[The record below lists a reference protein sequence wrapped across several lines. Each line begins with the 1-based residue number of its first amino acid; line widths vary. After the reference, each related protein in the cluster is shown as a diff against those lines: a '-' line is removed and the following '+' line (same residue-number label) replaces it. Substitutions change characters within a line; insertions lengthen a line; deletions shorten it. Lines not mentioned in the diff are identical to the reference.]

1 MSATD
6 LDAALAAIAT
16 LETLSDKQQRALS
29 SINVIRRNR
38 EPFVDVHALIALYDV
53 LYFRNLLVPRVQ
65 VIWSPR
71 LTLCAGICE
80 LSRDPES
87 GTFTRI
93 RLKLS
98 TPLLQYRPRDDTIN
112 TLLHEAI
119 HAYFFITTSWSHS
132 RGADGTGHGPGFQ
145 LLADAL
151 NNHANYAVTIY
162 HTFHDEVESYRTH
175 VWQCNGPCQSQP
187 PYFGLVKR
195 SMNRAPAKSDTWWER
210 HQAECGGAY
219 TKIQEPAP
227 TKKQLDAM
235 SAKER
240 AGKQKNKLD
249 SWITLGA
256 KKGPATERD
265 TSSRPIDASTEDKTS
280 TAVVSSSGETATSSV
295 GHVVS
300 PRFTSTSS
308 QPTQKRQ
315 RSDTEGDPVTQKRL
329 LVNCPICNLRMAES
343 DINEHL
349 DACVIQD

>member
-1 MSATD
+1 MPATD

-29 SINVIRRNR
+29 SIHVIRRNG
-38 EPFVDVHALIALYDV
+38 EPFVDVHDLFALYDV
-53 LYFRNLLVPRVQ
+53 LYFRNLLLSRVQ

-87 GTFTRI
+87 GSFTRI

-119 HAYFFITTSWSHS
+119 HAYFFIATSWSHS
-132 RGADGTGHGPGFQ
+132 RGDGTGHGPGFQ

-151 NNHANYAVTIY
+151 NNHGNYAVTIY

-175 VWQCNGPCQSQP
+175 VWQCNGPCQTQP

-195 SMNRAPAKSDTWWER
+195 SMNRAPGRSDTWWER

-249 SWITLGA
+249 SWITVGA
-256 KKGPATERD
+256 KKGTATEGD
-265 TSSRPIDASTEDKTS
+265 TSGRSIDASTEDKTS
-280 TAVVSSSGETATSSV
+280 TAVSSRGKTATSSI
-295 GHVVS
+295 GDVVS
-300 PRFTSTSS
+300 PASASTSS
-308 QPTQKRQ
+308 QATQKRQ
-315 RSDTEGDPVTQKRL
+315 RSDTDGDPVTQKRL

-349 DACVIQD
+349 DACAIQA